1 MARRELFLA
10 LGFIVAASPA
20 PLAAQPD
27 TQPIVLAAT
36 GAAPT
41 APAAA
46 RYWMKV
52 DAITG
57 RQIENV
63 QCWTRDQWADQ
74 GVDVD
79 KEWAKNGV
87 KVVPPAMA

>member
-1 MARRELFLA
+1 MARKELFLA
-10 LGFIVAASPA
+10 LGFIVAASPT

-36 GAAPT
+36 GAAPS
-41 APAAA
+41 APADA
-46 RYWMKV
+46 RYCMKV
-52 DAITG
+52 DPITG
-57 RQIENV
+57 SLIETV

-79 KEWAKNGV
+79 KEWTKNGV

>member
-1 MARRELFLA
+1 MARKELFLA
-10 LGFIVAASPA
+10 LGFIVAASPT

-36 GAAPT
+36 GAAPS
-41 APAAA
+41 APADA
-46 RYWMKV
+46 RYCMKV
-52 DAITG
+52 DPITG
-57 RQIENV
+57 SLIETV

-79 KEWAKNGV
+79 KEWAKEGV
-87 KVVPPAMA
+87 RVLA

>member
-1 MARRELFLA
+1 MAREQLILA
-10 LGFIVAASPA
+10 LGTILVAS

-36 GAAPT
+36 GT
-41 APAAA
+41 APAGGPDT
-46 RYWMKV
+46 RYCMHV
-52 DAITG
+52 DPITG
-57 RQIENV
+57 NLV
-63 QCWTRDQWADQ
+63 QKTECWTRDQWADQ

-87 KVVPPAMA
+87 KVEPPAMA

>member
-1 MARRELFLA
+1 MARRELILA
-10 LGFIVAASPA
+10 LGTMLIAS

-36 GAAPT
+36 GT
-41 APAAA
+41 APAGAPGT
-46 RYWMKV
+46 RYCMHV
-52 DAITG
+52 DPLTG
-57 RQIENV
+57 SLVQTV
-63 QCWTRDQWADQ
+63 QCWTREEWADQ

-87 KVVPPAMA
+87 KVEPPAMA

>member
-1 MARRELFLA
+1 MARKELILA

-20 PLAAQPD
+20 PLASQPD
-27 TQPIVLAAT
+27 TKPIVLAAP
-36 GAAPT
+36 GAPPAAP
-41 APAAA
+41 PDA
-46 RYWMKV
+46 RYCMKV
-52 DAITG
+52 DPITG
-57 RQIENV
+57 SLIETV

-87 KVVPPAMA
+87 RVVPPAMA